1 MKIRSLYKY
10 NSIST
15 VPQEIIN
22 QLFMFFRIKK
32 TKIETHKNYKDLKL
46 KTTSNSEDCRE
57 FQLSGLLNWKNYDF
71 NEETCE
77 WDIDFFKNFEFTKP
91 KFLTFGVMDNKDQ
104 ELYRKDFTIES
115 EPQYVNLENNKYSF
129 ELDSIEK
136 PKKIVMFLFDED
148 KLWSNRYEKVL

>member
-1 MKIRSLYKY
+1 
-10 NSIST
+10 
-15 VPQEIIN
+15 
-22 QLFMFFRIKK
+22 
-32 TKIETHKNYKDLKL
+32 
-46 KTTSNSEDCRE
+46 
-57 FQLSGLLNWKNYDF
+57 
-71 NEETCE
+71 
-77 WDIDFFKNFEFTKP
+77 
-91 KFLTFGVMDNKDQ
+91 MDNKDQ